1 MVLLPEQGQL
11 EDTPFP
17 ALLLDLHRAQFSGWA
32 RLSRERATKS
42 FLFRDGVPMFAE
54 SNLTSESLGIQLM
67 DAGDISR
74 ADYSRVIDRVQ
85 KDGCKEGKALLELQL
100 IEPRG
105 LFVALKD
112 QIRKRLLQCFGWN
125 RGDFRIE
132 PGEPPPE
139 ETTPF
144 RTEIFGLIQE
154 GIAAYWPSDRIY
166 AEFGEDMGRVARRTA
181 KVPRI
186 EPLLNSDDATSA
198 FIDALDG
205 RRNLWQALQLATS
218 QKALAAA
225 GGLHALGAIEY
236 AGEDEAVVSAGEHE
250 SGDLEIYFS
259 DLAQETSRAEERL
272 AVDHEV
278 SSAPKDG
285 SAQDESPNES
295 ESVTAL
301 RRSVADK
308 FERIDELDHYEML
321 GVDKHADASQFK
333 HAYLWA
339 AKDYHPDALARLR
352 IDGETR
358 EQANKVFAAI
368 GNAYAVLNNP
378 DRRRE
383 YDASL
388 AGDELGLDAEQ
399 IATAETLFRK
409 GEILLKAGNFRGAL
423 EFLQPAV
430 EIYPHEADYQ
440 NALGWTLYKKLP
452 SEPEAAR
459 THLEAGLALA
469 PDDATIHFRLSVVL
483 RALGEADEAASRL
496 AKAKQLNPKIR

>member
-11 EDTPFP
+11 EDTAFP
-17 ALLLDLHRAQFSGWA
+17 VLLLDLHRARFSGWA
-32 RLSRERATKS
+32 RLSRERASKS
-42 FLFRDGVPMFAE
+42 FLFRDGLPMFAE
-54 SNLTSESLGIQLM
+54 SNLTSESLGVQLM
-67 DAGDISR
+67 DAGEISR
-74 ADYSRVIDRVQ
+74 ADYSRVIERVQ
-85 KDGCKEGKALLELQL
+85 KDGCKEGKALLELGL

-112 QIRKRLLQCFGWN
+112 QIRKRLLECFGWS
-125 RGDFRIE
+125 RGSFKIE

-144 RTEIFGLIQE
+144 RTELYGLLQE
-154 GIAAYWPSDRIY
+154 GIAAYWPSDRIF
-166 AEFGEDMGRVARRTA
+166 AEFGEQMNRVARRTA

-186 EPLLNSDDATSA
+186 GPLLHSDDATSA

-205 RRNLWQALQLATS
+205 SRNLWQALQFATS

-225 GGLHALGAIEY
+225 WVLHAFEAIEY
-236 AGEDEAVVSAGEHE
+236 ADANEAASNTSEPE

-272 AVDHEV
+272 ADRR
-278 SSAPKDG
+278 DT
-285 SAQDESPNES
+285 AQAGEDVLPQSDS
-295 ESVTAL
+295 EPVAAL
-301 RRSVADK
+301 RRSIADK
-308 FERIDELDHYEML
+308 FERIDGLDHYEML
-321 GVDKHADASQFK
+321 GVDKHADASKFK
-333 HAYLWA
+333 RAYLGA
-339 AKDYHPDALARLR
+339 AKDYHPDALARLH
-352 IDGETR
+352 IDGEIR

-368 GNAYAVLNNP
+368 GRAYAVLSNA

-388 AGDELGLDAEQ
+388 AGDELGLDVEQ

-430 EIYPHEADYQ
+430 EIYPNEADYQ
-440 NALGWTLYKKLP
+440 NALGWALYKKLP
-452 SEPEAAR
+452 SDPTAAR
-459 THLEAGLALA
+459 SHLEAALELAA
-469 PDDATIHFRLSVVL
+469 DDATIHFRLSVVL
-483 RALGEADEAASRL
+483 RSLGEADEAATRL